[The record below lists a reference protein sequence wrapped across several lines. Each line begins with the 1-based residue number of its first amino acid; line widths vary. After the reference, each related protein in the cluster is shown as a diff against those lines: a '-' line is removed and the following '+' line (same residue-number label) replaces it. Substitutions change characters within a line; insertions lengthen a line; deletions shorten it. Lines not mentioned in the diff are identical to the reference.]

1 MLLCSRLHWTWVATW
16 WRRKKL
22 SKPLLAFNLSPGWP
36 RAASL
41 DIIVFL
47 ADCLVTAELDTFQI
61 KLSCGRG
68 KTVLLITLVVNYCPH
83 TYYLCQF
90 LWGELIAFGQ
100 EWVYCGML
108 YNYTSS
114 EPDCLSCSDTDT
126 TQLIITENYNKFQD
140 LCLTQTNIFII
151 GPLCVLLLI
160 VKLGDQYLL
169 VASLSNRQISPD
181 NLIH

>member
-1 MLLCSRLHWTWVATW
+1 MSG
-16 WRRKKL
+16 
-22 SKPLLAFNLSPGWP
+22 PGP
-36 RAASL
+36 
-41 DIIVFL
+41 
-47 ADCLVTAELDTFQI
+47 
-61 KLSCGRG
+61 G
-68 KTVLLITLVVNYCPH
+68 KTVLLITPVVNYCPH

-108 YNYTSS
+108 YNHTSS
-114 EPDCLSCSDTDT
+114 SAWL
-126 TQLIITENYNKFQD
+126 LILFRYWYHPINYHRNYNKFQD

-181 NLIH
+181 NLIQGSIYISNLPLSVQFTECSVTRWG